1 MGFGVEVGN
10 TEGRGDCRMQPLVH
24 LASRYRWELMLFIG
38 IPLVE
43 QASWWLLTHAL
54 GNFNITFDVDSLPSY
69 IAPFLNLSLV
79 LLCLLYFRVRRL
91 GRSTLSL
98 LWTFAFVYEAVA
110 TTTYLVFDVTD
121 SERWSVVSTSWWS
134 IGVAFLLS
142 TLVLVWFARQ
152 ASRISFNHALVLIG
166 LAFALDG
173 SGLLMPNLIRAG
185 FEGGQVAWDIVFIV
199 LALNLFAVWVLSRL
213 DVPRESHEMDI
224 ERWIGRWDIPTFGVP
239 LRRLAVRVL
248 PRFDPARGISKELVL
263 ALFGLN
269 WLLHIYMTLWSLIV
283 QDHETALIFVFSVP
297 GVMFWPLYIAIV
309 IVLAYAVRVRESPER
324 PFTGC
329 RGRGSR

>member
-1 MGFGVEVGN
+1 
-10 TEGRGDCRMQPLVH
+10 MQPLVH

-43 QASWWLLTHAL
+43 QASWWLLPHVL
-54 GNFNITFDVDSLPSY
+54 GNFNTTFDVDSLPSY

-79 LLCLLYFRVRRL
+79 FLCLLYVRVRRL
-91 GRSTLSL
+91 GRTALSL
-98 LWTFAFVYEAVA
+98 MWAFAFVYEAVA

-173 SGLLMPNLIRAG
+173 SGLLMPNLIFAR
-185 FEGGQVAWDIVFIV
+185 FLDGQVAWDLVFIV
-199 LALNLFAVWVLSRL
+199 LALKLFAVWVLSRL
-213 DVPRESHEMDI
+213 EVPTESHEMDI

-248 PRFDPARGISKELVL
+248 PRFDPARSISKELVL
-263 ALFGLN
+263 TLFGLN
-269 WLLHIYMTLWSLIV
+269 WLLHIYVTLWSLIV
-283 QDHETALIFVFSVP
+283 QDHETPLIFVFSVP
-297 GVMFWPLYIAIV
+297 GIMFWPLYIVLV

-324 PFTGC
+324 PSTTH
-329 RGRGSR
+329 RRRASR

>member
-1 MGFGVEVGN
+1 
-10 TEGRGDCRMQPLVH
+10 MQPLVH

-98 LWTFAFVYEAVA
+98 LWTLAFVYEAVA
-110 TTTYLVFDVTD
+110 TAIYLVFDMAD
-121 SERWSVVSTSWWS
+121 SERWSVVSMSWWS
-134 IGVAFLLS
+134 IGVAFLPS

-185 FEGGQVAWDIVFIV
+185 FEGRQVAWDLVFIV

-213 DVPRESHEMDI
+213 EVPTESHETDI
-224 ERWIGRWDIPTFGVP
+224 ERWIGRWDIPIFGVP

-263 ALFGLN
+263 TLFGLN
-269 WLLHIYMTLWSLIV
+269 WLLHIYMTLWSFIA

-297 GVMFWPLYIAIV
+297 GIMLWPLYIALV
-309 IVLAYAVRVRESPER
+309 IVPCLRCTS
-324 PFTGC
+324 
-329 RGRGSR
+329 S